1 MTDDEKRELK
11 HGYVTLKEHFDMLL
25 IEREKRILDKFAAE
39 QERLAVAKDE
49 LERRLEALNELR
61 ATVEKDRD
69 QFVKNETYLL
79 KTAWY
84 DEWCRGV
91 DKKLA
96 YWSAAIVVLVFLI
109 EMGVKLWR

>member
-11 HGYVTLKEHFDMLL
+11 HGYVTLKEHL
-25 IEREKRILDKFAAE
+25 EKVLELRFAAARE
-39 QERLAVAKDE
+39 SLELAKIE
-49 LERRLEALNELR
+49 LERRLGDLNELR
-61 ATVEKDRD
+61 KSVESDRS
-69 QFVKNETYLL
+69 QFVKLETYDL

-96 YWSAAIVVLVFLI
+96 YWSAAIVVIVFLI
-109 EMGVKLWR
+109 ELGVKFWR